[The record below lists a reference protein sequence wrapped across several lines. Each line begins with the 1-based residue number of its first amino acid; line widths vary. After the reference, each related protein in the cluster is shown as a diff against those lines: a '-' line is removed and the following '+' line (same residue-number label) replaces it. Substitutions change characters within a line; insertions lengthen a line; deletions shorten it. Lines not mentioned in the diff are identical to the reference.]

1 GTANCRWAAYRHK
14 CDGKTDRSSIS
25 MKVNERQVS
34 GVTVLDFSG
43 RITLGDE
50 TALLRDT
57 IRDVVSGGTKNL
69 LLNLSRVPFIDSSGI
84 AELVSAIV
92 AVRRE
97 GGDVKL
103 LNLTRKVRDTVEI
116 LKLGAIFELYDDEAA
131 AVKAFTGLQKQEP
144 DSIARAG

>member
-1 GTANCRWAAYRHK
+1 
-14 CDGKTDRSSIS
+14 
-25 MKVNERQVS
+25 MKVTERQVN
-34 GVTVLDFSG
+34 GVTILDLNG

-50 TALLRDT
+50 TALLRNA
-57 IRDVVSGGTKNL
+57 IRDVISDGRKNV
-69 LLNLSRVPFIDSSGI
+69 LLNLSGVPYIDSSGI
-84 AELVSAIV
+84 AELVSAIA

-116 LKLGAIFELYDDEAA
+116 LKLGAIFELFDDEAA
-131 AVKAFTGLQKQEP
+131 AVKAFTTERKQGP

>member
-1 GTANCRWAAYRHK
+1 
-14 CDGKTDRSSIS
+14 
-25 MKVNERQVS
+25 MKVTERQVN
-34 GVTVLDFSG
+34 GVTILDLNG

-50 TALLRDT
+50 TALLRNA
-57 IRDVVSGGTKNL
+57 IRDVISDGRKNL
-69 LLNLSRVPFIDSSGI
+69 LLNLSGVPYIDSSGI
-84 AELVSAIV
+84 AELVSAIA

-116 LKLGAIFELYDDEAA
+116 LKLGAIFELFDDEAA
-131 AVKAFTGLQKQEP
+131 AVKAFTTERKQGP